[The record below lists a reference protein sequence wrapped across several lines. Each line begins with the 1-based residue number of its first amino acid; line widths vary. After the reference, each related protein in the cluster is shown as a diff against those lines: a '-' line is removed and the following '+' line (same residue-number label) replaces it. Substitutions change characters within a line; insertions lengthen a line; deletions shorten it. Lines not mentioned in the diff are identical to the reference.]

1 MASQATSGLIA
12 KVLPGWSSSESN
24 TPIRVALLLG
34 SLAAMV
40 YGMERS
46 AVEGWQEYFHWVD
59 LWMAG
64 VGNGK

>member
-1 MASQATSGLIA
+1 M
-12 KVLPGWSSSESN
+12 
-24 TPIRVALLLG
+24 PIRLALMLG